1 MSKGAGGGKMRV
13 CLLSRFFDLRNAGI
27 GRYSMELMRG
37 LRERGLEVRTVS
49 QDGGVPLGQG
59 AEKYFVYTLFEIAL
73 KTPRDCDLYH
83 ACTPIET
90 LWLGGKERKVVTF
103 HDLIPM
109 LYLGMVQTHYA
120 KNKLTRPISK
130 NYFTFACKRAVKCD
144 AIIVNSDQTARELT
158 EHFGVDR
165 EKIVVTRFGI
175 SPGLK
180 PKNKN
185 DGIYRIGTLGYL
197 DPRKRIGLLIEAF
210 READLDTELM
220 IAGKGVDMPYLKAL
234 AGGDERIKFL
244 GFVPDEDL
252 CDFYNSLDVFVFP
265 SLLEGYG
272 LPIVEAMACGKPVVT
287 LADAI
292 IPSDVKSRT
301 YVCTP
306 QELSTT
312 LENKDFKC
320 DLNSNLRFAAG
331 HSWEKLV
338 EKTIR
343 VYKMVME

>member
-1 MSKGAGGGKMRV
+1 M
-13 CLLSRFFDLRNAGI
+13 
-27 GRYSMELMRG
+27 
-37 LRERGLEVRTVS
+37 
-49 QDGGVPLGQG
+49 PLGQG
-59 AEKYFVYTLFEIAL
+59 AEKYFVYTLFEIAF

-130 NYFTFACKRAVKCD
+130 NYFTLACKHAVKCD
-144 AIIVNSDQTARELT
+144 AIIVNSDQTAGELT

-197 DPRKRIGLLIEAF
+197 DPRKRTGLLIEAF
-210 READLDTELM
+210 KEADLDAELV
-220 IAGKGVDMPYLKAL
+220 IAGKGVDMPYLKKL
-234 AGGDERIKFL
+234 AGGDKRIKFL
-244 GFVPDEDL
+244 GFVPDEEL
-252 CDFYNSLDVFVFP
+252 CDFYSSLDVFAFP

-301 YVCTP
+301 HICKLE
-306 QELSTT
+306 ELPRVLASR
-312 LENKDFKC
+312 EFNC
-320 DLNSNLRFAAG
+320 DRRANLRFARE
-331 HSWEKLV
+331 HSWK
-338 EKTIR
+338 
-343 VYKMVME
+343 KMVDKTVEVYERVIRLEK

>member
-1 MSKGAGGGKMRV
+1 MKV
-13 CLLSRFFDLRNAGI
+13 CLLTRFFDLRNAGI
-27 GRYSMELMRG
+27 GRYSMELLRG

-49 QDGGVPLGQG
+49 QDGGIPLGEG
-59 AEKYFVYTLFEIAL
+59 SVKYLAYTAFEIRF
-73 KTPRDCDLYH
+73 KIPSSDIYH
-83 ACTPIET
+83 ACTPMET
-90 LWLGGKERKVVTF
+90 LWLGGKKRKVVTF

-130 NYFTFACKRAVKCD
+130 NYFTFACKRAVKSD

-158 EHFGVDR
+158 EHFGVER

-197 DPRKRIGLLIEAF
+197 DPRKRVGLLIEAF
-210 READLDTELM
+210 KEADLDAELV
-220 IAGKGVDMPYLKAL
+220 IAGKGVDMPHLKKL
-234 AGGDERIKFL
+234 ARGNKRIKFL
-244 GFVPDEDL
+244 GFVPDGEL
-252 CDFYNSLDVFVFP
+252 CDFYSSLDVFVFP

-272 LPIVEAMACGKPVVT
+272 LPAVEAMACGRPVVT

-292 IPSDVKSRT
+292 IPSDVKSHT
-301 YVCTP
+301 HVCTP
-306 QELSTT
+306 EELPRV
-312 LENKDFKC
+312 LEEGKFKC
-320 DLNSNLRFAAG
+320 DIKGNLKFARE
-331 HSWEKLV
+331 HSWKKLV
-338 EKTIR
+338 DRTIE
-343 VYKMVME
+343 VYEMVIS